1 MLTQNPD
8 HGKLNV
14 TTKKRRTSRKFA
26 PRTSIQTLNELCGD
40 DDDDTYGSSYTSFHK
55 GETPKN
61 TLNEDAREKF
71 LKQLDPEV
79 EERGTHVPKYVLS
92 ITRNA
97 ADALTLSQLLYW
109 IGRLGNKP
117 RLDKKLF
124 YKWNA
129 LSSKELGEQLC
140 RTEDEIEKS
149 LKRLKSSGL
158 IDWKTKMF
166 GGSRKRHIWIHWEKI
181 ASEYQKER
189 VKRND

>member
-14 TTKKRRTSRKFA
+14 TTKKRRTSRIIS
-26 PRTSIQTLNELCGD
+26 PRQSNQVLEDLFEDVD
-40 DDDDTYGSSYTSFHK
+40 DNKYGSSYTSFHK
-55 GETPKN
+55 GETPQN
-61 TLNEDAREKF
+61 TLNEEAREKF
-71 LKQLDPEV
+71 LKQLDPEDV
-79 EERGTHVPKYVLS
+79 DRGTYVPKYVMS

-97 ADALTLSQLLYW
+97 TDALTLSQILYW
-109 IGRLGNKP
+109 IKLSGYDP
-117 RLDKKLF
+117 RPDKKLF

-129 LSSKELGEQLC
+129 SSSKELGKQLY

-166 GGSRKRHIWIHWEKI
+166 GGSRKRHIWIIWEKI
-181 ASEYQKER
+181 ASEYQKA
-189 VKRND
+189 RNEEK